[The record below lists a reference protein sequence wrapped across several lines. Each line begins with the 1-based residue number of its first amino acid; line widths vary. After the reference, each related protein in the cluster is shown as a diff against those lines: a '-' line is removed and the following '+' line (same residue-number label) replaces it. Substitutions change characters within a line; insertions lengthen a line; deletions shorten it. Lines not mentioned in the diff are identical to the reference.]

1 MTMFTASPV
10 HAFQTASKLQPP
22 AGPSN
27 ELQPALGSPIV
38 TCREALDQSAPEE
51 QEVEHSV
58 NGAVLFR
65 RWEKLQRV
73 PDRHAGLS
81 SLLPPSASYSIVVA
95 ETPNSVFAVEKL
107 SCMLRGSLSMRGPLP
122 SGL

>member
-73 PDRHAGLS
+73 PDRHGR
-81 SLLPPSASYSIVVA
+81 PFFPS
-95 ETPNSVFAVEKL
+95 
-107 SCMLRGSLSMRGPLP
+107 P
-122 SGL
+122 SFSFV